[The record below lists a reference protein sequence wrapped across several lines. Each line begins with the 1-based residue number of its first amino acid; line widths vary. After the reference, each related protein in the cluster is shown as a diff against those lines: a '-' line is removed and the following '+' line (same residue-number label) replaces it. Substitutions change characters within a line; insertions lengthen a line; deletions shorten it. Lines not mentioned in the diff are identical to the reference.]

1 MLPADNSI
9 MQSKTVIVIPCYNEA
24 RRLKVNHYLNFLKQH
39 SKIDLIM
46 VNDGS
51 SDQTL
56 ALLQTIRQ
64 DDPKRCMILNLDHNS
79 GKGEAVRRGITEAL
93 ASGADYVGYW
103 DADLS
108 TPLETI
114 PKFGT
119 ILSENPELF
128 MVFGAR
134 VLLLGR
140 TVERKALRHY
150 CGRGFATLVSLML
163 NIQVYDTQCGAKL
176 FRAAPEIK
184 RIFENRFI
192 SRWVFDV
199 EIIARWM
206 RLCQTDQVPPV
217 EKVIYEYPLTVWRHV
232 AESKIKF
239 SDSVTVA
246 RDLYKINS
254 FLHSAKSNV

>member
-1 MLPADNSI
+1 MHP
-9 MQSKTVIVIPCYNEA
+9 KTVIVVPCYNEA
-24 RRLKVNHYLNFLKQH
+24 RRLKPNRYLDFLKQH
-39 SKIDLIM
+39 SEIDLIM

-51 SDQTL
+51 SDETH

-64 DDPKRCMILNLDHNS
+64 DDPNRCMILNLDHNS
-79 GKGEAVRRGITEAL
+79 GKGEAVRQGILEAL

-114 PKFGT
+114 PEFCT
-119 ILSENPELF
+119 ILREKPDIF

-150 CGRGFATLVSLML
+150 CGRGFATIVSLML
-163 NIQVYDTQCGAKL
+163 KIKVYDTQCGAKL
-176 FRAAPEIK
+176 FRAGPEIK

-199 EIIARWM
+199 EILARWI
-206 RLCQTDQVPPV
+206 RLCQTYKLPPIDL
-217 EKVIYEYPLTVWRHV
+217 VIYEYPLTVWRHV
-232 AESKIKF
+232 AESKIKI
-239 SDSVTVA
+239 SDGATVA
-246 RDLYKINS
+246 RDLYKIYKFINE
-254 FLHSAKSNV
+254 AERR